1 MDLHHRR
8 CGASRPRPS
17 GLRIAWGARSAGD
30 RLRAGADNLVTS
42 TLDLKCEGRLCG
54 VRFVFSRVHAM
65 RGTHIEGA
73 RSDNQ
78 RDRKITDNVVELPIE
93 ARAGLPIAGPSA
105 ANTSRAM
112 AATLQKAV
120 MTLIVVLS
128 ELLFASV

>member
-54 VRFVFSRVHAM
+54 VLFVFSRVHAM

-93 ARAGLPIAGPSA
+93 ARAGLPIAGAQRGEHEQGYGCYA
-105 ANTSRAM
+105 AKSCHEFNCR
-112 AATLQKAV
+112 
-120 MTLIVVLS
+120 
-128 ELLFASV
+128 SVRTTFC